1 LAGFDKVNAASV
13 KERIKEIGRDASA
26 GDELAVLKQ
35 WQQLAADEAALK
47 RQLKD
52 ADAALDAMAYAR
64 YPRLTEDEV
73 KSMVVDDKWLGA
85 LDAAIHSEVDRVSRT
100 LTQRVKELADRYGT
114 PLPRLVENVDALEG
128 KVREHLAAMGFAWR

>member
-1 LAGFDKVNAASV
+1 V

-26 GDELAVLKQ
+26 ADELAVLKQ
-35 WQQLAADEAALK
+35 WQQLSADEAVLK

-64 YPRLTEDEV
+64 YPLLSEDEA
-73 KSMVVDDKWLGA
+73 KAMVVDDKWLGA
-85 LDAAIHSEVDRVSRT
+85 LDTAIHAEVDRVSRT

-114 PLPRLVENVDALEG
+114 PLPQLVENVDALEG